1 VDATRTRSVRGA
13 QFDRLQFHAR
23 LFIVYALAAAATLPM
38 IGPHRYRLALF
49 LALIVGPA
57 HFVIRWLT
65 GVPNPTGWLELLAVV
80 SGTVAAALKPSV
92 WPACL
97 LFQMLT
103 VAAAVAY
110 LPPVWTFT
118 LAGISIVSM
127 AILAVLQPVPGATA
141 DDDRQRGV
149 RPGPLLRIRA
159 PPHSRAPLE
168 AANRRRGQLAADGR
182 VGG

>member
-1 VDATRTRSVRGA
+1 MEATATRSVKGA
-13 QFDRLQFHAR
+13 QFDRLQFRAR
-23 LFIVYALAAAATLPM
+23 LFIVYALAAGAMLPV
-38 IGPHRYRLALF
+38 IGAHRDRVALF

-103 VAAAVAY
+103 VAAAKA
-110 LPPVWTFT
+110 PMSSFS
-118 LAGISIVSM
+118 LAGGWRAATDRRQGCRCAARCARPCR
-127 AILAVLQPVPGATA
+127 AIP
-141 DDDRQRGV
+141 
-149 RPGPLLRIRA
+149 
-159 PPHSRAPLE
+159 
-168 AANRRRGQLAADGR
+168 
-182 VGG
+182 